1 MNESSLGFARRSAV
15 AMAVGLMVA
24 SGAVYAQSNATG
36 SLFGN
41 VQVSGA
47 TTVTIENTATGLKRT
62 LTPDAS
68 GRVQATSLPT
78 GVYRVSLVKDG
89 KIVQTLDAV
98 EVRIGQGAEIVF
110 NNTLD
115 TVTVTGARKTIDVS
129 NTNNSGATFTAKQL
143 DNLPVGRTVEAVV
156 QLAPNTT
163 RGDTRFGNGNTASFG
178 GGAVS
183 ENSYYINGFPV
194 VNPLT
199 GLGASQLPFGA
210 IDQAQV
216 LVGGFGAEF
225 GRSVGGVVNITTK
238 SGTNQWEAG
247 VSVSVAPASFRNAPK
262 NFNYGNTKYNPA
274 TDGKLRNYREQN
286 TLSSNTYGGYV
297 GGPLIKDKLFLFAA
311 AEQLNTKSSFLSTA
325 DGFVGASAAA
335 LKRAWVE
342 NEYKI
347 TRSMLKMDWLVT
359 DEHRLEFTSIGD
371 SPVSENRYFGWNP
384 TTRQR
389 DYVLNTSNKL
399 SNVDDN
405 GGQLNMFKYTGN
417 LTSDLTLTAIYG
429 QNTSKHENEYAGFD
443 PNKEL
448 FTVSAPANA
457 QMPGVVYNNPQPISG
472 NVLAPGSKDV
482 VKSFRFDLEYILGK
496 HTIRGGLDKNKIQ
509 SIAAGEFKAG
519 GGTWFYYKTDTPN
532 EPVEVSG
539 GVVPA
544 PGGQGY
550 YVGKGLFTD
559 VTDSY
564 GEQSAFYVEDKFQVT
579 KDLLVV
585 GGLRNES
592 FKNQNGDRQTFLEMK
607 GQINPRLAF
616 SYDARGDGTLKL
628 FGTAGRYS
636 VPIPTHIT
644 VRGAGRSTFTEQ
656 FYTYTG
662 VDATTGAPTGLTLI
676 DNPNNGR
683 PIRYLNNEFGVGKNP
698 QTIADQGLKPMYQ
711 DEFILGFQK
720 ELTSNLSLGARLI
733 RRDLKAA
740 IDDQCDYR
748 PIIDWALANGFTAD
762 GGIFIEPA
770 DKTQASDIAV
780 YNPGFAFCHLYNP
793 GRDATFKMDING
805 DGTLEEVK
813 LTADQL
819 GPKAKRKYTA
829 FEVFFEGSW
838 DRAFLQGS
846 YTFAKS
852 IGNTEGGVKSD
863 IGQDDTGTTQDFDYP
878 ELTEGSYGYLPN
890 DRRHS
895 FKLFGSYDLTD
906 TITLGGNLIVQ
917 SGRPINC
924 FGFHPVNSGYGNSY
938 FYCQGE
944 QVPRG
949 TAGRLPWTKK
959 VDLNL
964 AWTPAFADKKLTFKV
979 DVFNVFNSQDAVNV
993 NEFGEDSG
1001 GVWQPNV
1008 WKSVTGYQTPR
1019 SYRFMVQYDF

>member
-1 MNESSLGFARRSAV
+1 MANRMNESSLGFARRSAV

-662 VDATTGAPTGLTLI
+662 VDPVTGAPTGLKQLTAPLS
-676 DNPNNGR
+676 G
-683 PIRYLNNEFGVGKNP
+683 NNEFGQEKDIKSLAALNM
-698 QTIADQGLKPMYQ
+698 KPSYQ
-711 DEFILGFQK
+711 DEFSAGFEHALSSSYNVGGRFTYRSLKSTIDDFCDVRPFEKWAADHKIEITNPLWGNTCQTFNPGQDNTFLVDFK
-720 ELTSNLSLGARLI
+720 GTGKDHSVVALTAAEQGFEKVKRTY
-733 RRDLKAA
+733 KA
-740 IDDQCDYR
+740 IDVFVEH
-748 PIIDWALANGFTAD
+748 PLKNGWYGKVA
-762 GGIFIEPA
+762 
-770 DKTQASDIAV
+770 
-780 YNPGFAFCHLYNP
+780 
-793 GRDATFKMDING
+793 
-805 DGTLEEVK
+805 
-813 LTADQL
+813 
-819 GPKAKRKYTA
+819 YTW
-829 FEVFFEGSW
+829 S
-838 DRAFLQGS
+838 
-846 YTFAKS
+846 KNM
-852 IGNTEGGVKSD
+852 GNTEGQVRSD
-863 IGQDDTGTTQDFDYP
+863 NGQADVAVTSVWDYP
-878 ELTEGSYGYLPN
+878 ELMIGAYGPLPN
-890 DRRHS
+890 DRKHQI
-895 FKLFGSYDLTD
+895 KAFGFVDVGYGWN
-906 TITLGGNLIVQ
+906 LGANLLMA
-917 SGRPINC
+917 SGRPRSCLGSQPSNPT
-924 FGFHPVNSGYGNSY
+924 GSPNYANQH
-938 FYCQGE
+938 FYCLGDKRANNVL
-944 QVPRG
+944 VPRG
-949 TAGRLPWTKK
+949 TLGRLSWDNRLDVNVVYKPSIVKG
-959 VDLNL
+959 L
-964 AWTPAFADKKLTFKV
+964 ALRMDI
-979 DVFNVFNSQDAVNV
+979 FNVFNKQTVT
-993 NEFGEDSG
+993 
-1001 GVWQPNV
+1001 
-1008 WKSVTGYQTPR
+1008 SVEERYNNGTQVRNTYELPLSMTVPR
-1019 SYRFMVQYDF
+1019 SFKFTASYDHKF